1 MRGGAPADR
10 ARAAHSHRVG
20 RPVPQLGC
28 RAGRACDG
36 GRSAQTSGLDDGQED
51 HGRFRH
57 ARQQGARSH
66 RSPFPLLGV
75 IQTNRYCYPP
85 AIGDS
90 WFRRVRRR
98 LGARAGR
105 IPDDGAPD
113 PLRVDV
119 SGPGAR
125 SGRAPLRPRRGRHAD
140 LRGAAARAVP
150 GLCRRARGGAARR
163 HGAGAVQRGERG
175 GRAALPGREDPV
187 WADSGGDREG
197 GGTWDSAFGPRNVA
211 RGCPCRGRRGPPP
224 GRASRMPLTILS
236 LVIVLGVLISVH
248 EFGHFIVAKAVG
260 IQVLRFSLG
269 FGRPL
274 ISWRR
279 GETEYWI
286 SWIPLGGYV
295 KMAGLEEEGMV
306 GELEGGKADAAIDPA
321 RTFDKQPLWA
331 HMAVILA
338 GVTMNL
344 FLAFVIYT
352 GLLAVAGDQR
362 LVMTAVDSVDASR
375 VPAGAEALATLRR
388 GDRIIRING
397 DSLKTWDD
405 FDKKI
410 LLGPE
415 ALRFQIA
422 GRPEPIAIHV
432 ARDTAARHQLAR
444 AIVPLLP
451 PRIGP
456 VTLGQPAHRAGL
468 RPGDV
473 VLRID
478 SDTIVSWT
486 DMVRRIRESVG
497 KPLVLTVLRGDSL
510 VQIPI
515 TPVPTDS
522 VGQHFGV
529 IGAGV
534 NPPLVRVPVGLGT
547 ALAVGVRQTG
557 IGRASCRERAL
568 MAV

>member
-1 MRGGAPADR
+1 MRGGAAADR

-20 RPVPQLGC
+20 RPVPHLGC
-28 RAGRACDG
+28 RAGLACDG
-36 GRSAQTSGLDDGQED
+36 GRSAQASDMDDGQEG

-75 IQTNRYCYPP
+75 IQSNRYCYPP

-98 LGARAGR
+98 LGARAAR
-105 IPDDGAPD
+105 IPDYGAAD

-125 SGRAPLRPRRGRHAD
+125 SRRAPLRSCRSRHAH

-150 GLCRRARGGAARR
+150 GLRRRARGGAAGR
-163 HGAGAVQRGERG
+163 HGAGAVQRGQRG
-175 GRAALPGREDPV
+175 GCPALPGREDPV
-187 WADSGGDREG
+187 WADRGGDRASRGSREPGARSRGVSG
-197 GGTWDSAFGPRNVA
+197 GSVG
-211 RGCPCRGRRGPPP
+211 RGRRGPPS
-224 GRASRMPLTILS
+224 GAGGRMPLTILS

-248 EFGHFIVAKAVG
+248 EFGHFIVAKAGG

-306 GELEGGKADAAIDPA
+306 GELEGGKADVAIDPA
-321 RTFDKQPLWA
+321 RTFDQKPLWA
-331 HMAVILA
+331 RMAVILA

-352 GLLAVAGDQR
+352 GLVAVAGAPR
-362 LVMTAVDSVDASR
+362 AAMTPLDSVDPSHL
-375 VPAGAEALATLRR
+375 PPGAVALATLRR

-397 DSLKTWDD
+397 DSLKTWD
-405 FDKKI
+405 
-410 LLGPE
+410 
-415 ALRFQIA
+415 
-422 GRPEPIAIHV
+422 
-432 ARDTAARHQLAR
+432 
-444 AIVPLLP
+444 
-451 PRIGP
+451 
-456 VTLGQPAHRAGL
+456 
-468 RPGDV
+468 
-473 VLRID
+473 
-478 SDTIVSWT
+478 
-486 DMVRRIRESVG
+486 
-497 KPLVLTVLRGDSL
+497 
-510 VQIPI
+510 
-515 TPVPTDS
+515 
-522 VGQHFGV
+522 
-529 IGAGV
+529 
-534 NPPLVRVPVGLGT
+534 
-547 ALAVGVRQTG
+547 
-557 IGRASCRERAL
+557 
-568 MAV
+568 